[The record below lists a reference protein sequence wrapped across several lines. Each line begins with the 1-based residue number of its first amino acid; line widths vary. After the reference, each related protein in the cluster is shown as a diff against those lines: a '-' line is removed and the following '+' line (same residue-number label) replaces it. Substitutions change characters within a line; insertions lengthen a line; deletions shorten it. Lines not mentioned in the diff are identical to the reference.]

1 MANGKYISV
10 VYQPKK
16 KSDATKE
23 IKGKVVDSKGE
34 IVIGA
39 TIRVVSATI
48 GTATDIDG
56 NFTLRVPEDVTT
68 LEVGF
73 VGMKT
78 QLVSIKD
85 KTEVR
90 VVMEEDN
97 TVLEDVVVTGIFK
110 KTKESYTG
118 AVSTISKDEIMGN
131 YSYIKISDIELS
143 GIEKDYRKYSMQDSL
158 IIPVTVKT
166 EYDKSDLRY
175 VWFIYK
181 GSDMESVDT
190 ISRERD
196 LVYPVVEDE
205 GEYTVVLKVQN
216 TVNQYAEYAS
226 TNLIV
231 ETAFS
236 RGFYILKATESGG
249 TELDFRSED
258 GKMGYNLL
266 EKVLENPLTGF
277 PKVLA
282 QMMNYPYVDK
292 MTNRKVVG
300 HALGITTEDDVCLIG
315 VKDMSLIH
323 DRRTL
328 FFGDNNTGKPGRFF
342 RGMMKEHYLSGD
354 GCYSIGAGD
363 GMFGQQLS
371 TGRFAYPSSISGGSK
386 WLVYDRASWGF
397 MYWDEEAKRFLHVSY
412 NGEVTAFENGD
423 GYYKPNDIRDELLY
437 MGVSHYAG
445 ANDVYAVFQAPR
457 VTERKLYKMKI
468 TSGSNPIDQEGTKVM
483 DVAMKFNYASHY
495 AICSYSSPIIYYI
508 VEEEGGS
515 KLYSYSFVSNKEVLV
530 ALQGLPEGESI
541 NFVSN
546 RFWGA
551 FGDTKYKFDYLVIG
565 TTAGQGDYT
574 LSMYEMV
581 GGLPN
586 GEPVIQFSGMGEVVD
601 IQYMSPVFNETWEW
615 QLGDY
620 GLSY

>member
-1 MANGKYISV
+1 MENKLKYILDILFILLV
-10 VYQPKK
+10 VGCF
-16 KSDATKE
+16 D
-23 IKGKVVDSKGE
+23 
-34 IVIGA
+34 
-39 TIRVVSATI
+39 
-48 GTATDIDG
+48 
-56 NFTLRVPEDVTT
+56 
-68 LEVGF
+68 
-73 VGMKT
+73 
-78 QLVSIKD
+78 
-85 KTEVR
+85 
-90 VVMEEDN
+90 
-97 TVLEDVVVTGIFK
+97 
-110 KTKESYTG
+110 
-118 AVSTISKDEIMGN
+118 DEGN

-551 FGDTKYKFDYLVIG
+551 FGDTKYKFDYMVIG